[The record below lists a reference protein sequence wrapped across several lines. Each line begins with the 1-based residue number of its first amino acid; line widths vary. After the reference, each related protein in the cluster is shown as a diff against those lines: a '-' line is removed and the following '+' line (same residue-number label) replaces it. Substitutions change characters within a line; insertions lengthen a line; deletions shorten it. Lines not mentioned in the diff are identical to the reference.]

1 MAHLLRATFVGTFVA
16 VATLGACTLKTDG
29 TGATSG
35 PVGGQGMGGDAG
47 EAGTGGAASEG
58 GTGGVGGE
66 GGAGGGIAGTGLGG
80 SAGGGASGA
89 GASGAGM
96 SGGGAGGS
104 AGASGAGGSAPVC
117 GATGV
122 IVDIVECEKYQDC
135 TDLEPPS
142 CPAGSVSCEIR
153 CSNEESCLRA
163 KIDCNG
169 AIDCVV
175 RCSGRRACRGAD
187 VVCGP
192 GTCKVICGDETEE
205 EDDTESCSGTGG
217 DTMTVD
223 CANTAGDCTICG
235 VNDDNVTI
243 GNTAACT
250 GAGCTCGEIGS
261 CN

>member
-1 MAHLLRATFVGTFVA
+1 VLFGVELPDQSDPGAGSGGSFGDGGAGMGPAPTQGGSGQPSSSGSGGAGSVGQA
-16 VATLGACTLKTDG
+16 GSAQQQGAGGDGLGG
-29 TGATSG
+29 TGQS
-35 PVGGQGMGGDAG
+35 
-47 EAGTGGAASEG
+47 GGAAGNTGAGSSGAG
-58 GTGGVGGE
+58 GTGG
-66 GGAGGGIAGTGLGG
+66 
-80 SAGGGASGA
+80 
-89 GASGAGM
+89 
-96 SGGGAGGS
+96 
-104 AGASGAGGSAPVC
+104 APVC

-122 IVDIVECEKYQDC
+122 IVDIVECELYQEC
-135 TDLEPPS
+135 TELEPPS
-142 CPAGSVSCEIR
+142 CPAGSASCEIR

-192 GTCKVICGDETEE
+192 GTCKITCGDETEE
-205 EDDTESCSGTGG
+205 YDDIESCSGTGG
-217 DTMTVD
+217 DPMTVD
-223 CANTAGDCTICG
+223 CANTAGNCTICG
-235 VNDDNVTI
+235 VNDFNVTI